1 MKSMQRS
8 PKRQRISFD
17 GRLYPHATS
26 ARAELTDSC
35 RVLEF
40 PQVVTP
46 EAQHRNDRSLPH
58 RSFRYPAVM
67 SRYRT
72 AQGLAFLPPAWSAPL
87 VQRLGHGHQLVPG
100 AALVALLSAFGA
112 GFVVAF

>member
-46 EAQHRNDRSLPH
+46 EAQHRNDQSLMTG
-58 RSFRYPAVM
+58 RC
-67 SRYRT
+67 RT
-72 AQGLAFLPPAWSAPL
+72 DLFDIP
-87 VQRLGHGHQLVPG
+87 RL
-100 AALVALLSAFGA
+100 
-112 GFVVAF
+112 